1 MANMDTIATMLI
13 SKGIMM
19 LISVFFLLVTLYI
32 YYIIPDLRETQDKV
46 TSAAVGSLAV
56 FMFLLSLVQLWVS
69 LTHTPFCTV
78 IGRSTR
84 FTVTLPRRNEVENE
98 PPPSQTVPP
107 GQYARG
113 KRKRNK
119 RACGRKFYASS
130 LCAPS
135 SNRLGSVNWKPIG
148 ACKVHRFVAVRKPL
162 ETVSVGFCSFV
173 FLLAIVRFSIFIAQT
188 YFKFYVLLPD
198 RSISTDR
205 RGMEYFS

>member
-1 MANMDTIATMLI
+1 MVGPFDPFPPYGSSSALVSLRSYCVAHTHDGESTQPVFIVCFNMANMDTIATMLI

-119 RACGRKFYASS
+119 RACGRKFCASS

-135 SNRLGSVNWKPIG
+135 SNRLGSVN
-148 ACKVHRFVAVRKPL
+148 
-162 ETVSVGFCSFV
+162 
-173 FLLAIVRFSIFIAQT
+173 
-188 YFKFYVLLPD
+188 
-198 RSISTDR
+198 
-205 RGMEYFS
+205 